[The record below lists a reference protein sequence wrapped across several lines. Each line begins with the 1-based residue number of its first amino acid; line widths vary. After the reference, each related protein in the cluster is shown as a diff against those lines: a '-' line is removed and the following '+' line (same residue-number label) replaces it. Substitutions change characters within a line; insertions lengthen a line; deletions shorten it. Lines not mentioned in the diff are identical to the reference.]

1 MWLVWACDKYG
12 VFVSVFH
19 PLKSKLWNLLV
30 VQLFMSMDDVYT
42 NEIDLCAWGQ
52 RPSDW
57 DPSRW
62 MSTLPLLTSLK
73 KRCFEA
79 HSHTHSADWTE
90 DSKGNKRAQEVGSLP
105 IEMATMIAR
114 CVLDLLG

>member
-1 MWLVWACDKYG
+1 M
-12 VFVSVFH
+12 
-19 PLKSKLWNLLV
+19 

-42 NEIDLCAWGQ
+42 NEIDLCAWEQ

-57 DPSRW
+57 DTSQGGVRQMNSTRW
-62 MSTLPLLTSLK
+62 LSTLPLLTSLK

-79 HSHTHSADWTE
+79 PSHSHSADWTE

-114 CVLDLLG
+114 CVRSIWLKKFRS